1 VQLNADQEDALREI
15 VSIGIGRAAATLSE
29 LIEIRIEMTVPRV
42 SVRVLEP
49 TELDTVLANGH
60 EVVIVQDF
68 RGDISGRS
76 ALVLP
81 HASGLRLAKL
91 LGDVADPVDELDLEM
106 SGILTEVGN
115 IMLNSVLGALANII
129 GTHLTY
135 SVPCFH
141 GARPLKV
148 LALHGTDDLRAV
160 LMADA
165 DFWVRHDIIRGS
177 ILVVMEPPGLDA
189 ILTAICEAKT

>member
-1 VQLNADQEDALREI
+1 
-15 VSIGIGRAAATLSE
+15 
-29 LIEIRIEMTVPRV
+29 
-42 SVRVLEP
+42 
-49 TELDTVLANGH
+49 
-60 EVVIVQDF
+60 
-68 RGDISGRS
+68 
-76 ALVLP
+76 
-81 HASGLRLAKL
+81 
-91 LGDVADPVDELDLEM
+91 M